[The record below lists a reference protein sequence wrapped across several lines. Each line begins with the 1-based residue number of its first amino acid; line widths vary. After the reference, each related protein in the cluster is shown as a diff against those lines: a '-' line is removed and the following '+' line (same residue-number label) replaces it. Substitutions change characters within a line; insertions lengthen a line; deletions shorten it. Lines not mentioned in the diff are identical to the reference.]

1 MKQVRTELIQLNSRD
16 NVAVAAKPLLSG
28 QEIAACDVVC
38 KGDIPAGHK
47 VAILTI
53 AKDAPVF
60 KYGSMIGYA
69 LTDIHKGEHVH
80 SHNIYMETVDREYR
94 VGSASRP
101 TRFID
106 PARRATFEGF
116 VRSDGKVG
124 TRNYIGVLST
134 VNCSAGVSHFIAR
147 AANEKWFGS
156 GGCGDVASPS
166 PLCEG
171 IDGVVGVTH
180 GAGCCMTIGGEGLA
194 LLQQTLAGFAAN
206 PNFGGILVVGLG
218 CEVNLVST
226 FMETMKLT
234 EGPCLKTLNIQD
246 LGGTRETVARGLEV
260 IETML
265 PRVGAARRETV
276 SAEHLTLALECGG
289 SDAYSGISSNPAL
302 GAAADK
308 VVENGGTVIL
318 AETPEIYGA
327 EHLLIQR
334 AQTPETAE
342 KLIARI
348 KWWEAYTHKHQA
360 EINNNPTP
368 GNKAGGLTTIL
379 EKSLGAVAKAG
390 STNLMDVF
398 TYARPVTTRGMVF
411 MDTPGYDIVSITGM
425 IAGGANLVCF
435 TTGRGTV
442 VGFKPVP
449 TLKLSSNTPM
459 YERLRE
465 DMDINCG
472 PVLDQGVTVAAMGD
486 RIFSVLLE
494 TASGKLTR
502 SEQLGFGDHE
512 FVPWHMGAVL

>member
-1 MKQVRTELIQLNSRD
+1 MTQVRSELILLNPRD
-16 NVAVAAKPLLSG
+16 TVAVAAQALLKD
-28 QEIAACDVVC
+28 QEISSHGIICRTDV
-38 KGDIPAGHK
+38 PAGHK
-47 VAILTI
+47 VAIVPI

-60 KYGSMIGYA
+60 KYGAMIGYA
-69 LTDIHKGEHVH
+69 ATDIDKGDHVH
-80 SHNIYMETVDREYR
+80 SHNLYMKDISREYS
-94 VGSASRP
+94 VGTDARP
-101 TRFID
+101 TRYIE
-106 PARRATFEGF
+106 PAHRATFEGF
-116 VRSDGKVG
+116 VRPDGKVG

-134 VNCSAGVSHFIAR
+134 VNCSASVSHFIAD
-147 AANEKWFGS
+147 AANKKWFA
-156 GGCGDVASPS
+156 GDGAADIDGVVR
-166 PLCEG
+166 G
-171 IDGVVGVTH
+171 RRNIDGVVGVSH

-194 LLQQTLAGFAAN
+194 ILQQTLAGFAAN

-226 FMETMKLT
+226 FMTSMDLS
-234 EGPCLKTLNIQD
+234 EGPLLKTLNIQD
-246 LGGTRETVARGLEV
+246 LGGTRETVARGLDI

-265 PRVGAARRETV
+265 PRVGGACRETV
-276 SAEHLTLALECGG
+276 SAEHLILGLECGG
-289 SDAYSGISSNPAL
+289 SDAYSGISSNPSL
-302 GAAADK
+302 GAAADL
-308 VVENGGTVIL
+308 VVANGGTVIL

-334 AQTPETAE
+334 AQSPEVAD

-348 KWWEAYTHKHQA
+348 KWWEAYTKKHNAQ
-360 EINNNPTP
+360 INNNPTP

-398 TYARPVTTRGMVF
+398 TYARPVTSRGMVF

-425 IAGGANLVCF
+425 IAGGANMVCF

-459 YERLRE
+459 HERLSQ

-472 PVLDQGVTVAAMGD
+472 PVLDQGVTVEEMGA
-486 RIFSVLLE
+486 RIFSLLLE
-494 TASGKLTR
+494 TASGKPTC
-502 SEQLGFGDHE
+502 SEVLGFGDHE